1 MRKKLEIQRWRK
13 RYNYREEE
21 KERDGRTKPLYWYTE
36 LDKKRRRN
44 RDTGHYTDTSILK
57 EREDYTGTDSR
68 VKRQKEEKRPIT
80 STTTIAR

>member
-1 MRKKLEIQRWRK
+1 MIRT
-13 RYNYREEE
+13 E
-21 KERDGRTKPLYWYTE
+21 KERDGRTKPLYWYTK

-44 RDTGHYTDTSILK
+44 RDTGHYTDTTILK

-68 VKRQKEEKRPIT
+68 IKREKEEEKRPIT

>member
-1 MRKKLEIQRWRK
+1 MYRQRDSDVKETR
-13 RYNYREEE
+13 NTEMEE
-21 KERDGRTKPLYWYTE
+21 KERDGRT
-36 LDKKRRRN
+36 DKKRRRN
-44 RDTGHYTDTSILK
+44 RDTGHYTNTTILK